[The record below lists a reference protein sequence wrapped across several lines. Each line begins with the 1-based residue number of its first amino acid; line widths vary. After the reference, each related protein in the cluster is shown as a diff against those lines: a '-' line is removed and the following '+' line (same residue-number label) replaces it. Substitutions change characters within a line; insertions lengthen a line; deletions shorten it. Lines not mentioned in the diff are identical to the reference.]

1 MEFMSRT
8 PGRREVRLFVS
19 STFQDLASERQALSI
34 DAFPR
39 LRQECATREVAF
51 TEIDLR
57 WGISDDEARAFNV
70 LKICLD
76 EIEQCAQF
84 PPFFVAILGGRYGW
98 VPTDD
103 DWGPVRRASERL
115 AEFSQRHQGESI
127 TALEIQFAAL
137 DRRGALADAFFYF
150 MAVHGEQDPRQLVLK
165 EKIRSAGAMVRDAI
179 DEPKALSDQIFS
191 DLLASIE
198 RRFPLET
205 KPSAIEE
212 MMAAQA
218 RYSAE
223 LAEAYID
230 TPQGIGIR
238 CKNIKTSGRY
248 CVFGASG
255 TGKSAWLAHCAQE
268 MRIHHPGRHVFMH
281 HVGIGES
288 LGRHDWIGALFNW
301 GRVSGLT
308 EMDIPE
314 DQAQLQASLP
324 VLLEAFSA
332 RGDIWIITDAVDQ
345 FEDALALEEWFP
357 LGSKEHIT
365 WIVSTANEEQ
375 AAVFTKN
382 GWQSFTIRPLG
393 RIQARGLIESGLSR
407 YRKRLPLPLLEQ
419 CIAHPMAVNPLFLKV
434 LYEELRTHDKHETLS
449 ARLST
454 LLASETLASLFE
466 QMLQRLAAHVGPHAA
481 RVLACVCQ
489 ARHGA
494 SEPELRAALTLRT
507 WDVHQ
512 VILIAQPYLISYQG
526 RLKPF
531 HTSLSVALESLPETA
546 IVRTIWRHFWAE
558 SRDVPRRFEEYP
570 WVLEA
575 LGELSAL
582 RAWIYNPGTLAFAEK
597 NGCMEAL
604 ARWYTST
611 KVADGHLALRPEH
624 LVDWSLLSLRG
635 LREFAYQIG
644 DRTLEEIS
652 LGAQHGKDGLCRSTW
667 LIEKSRL
674 HNRRGDQKT
683 AVLLARK
690 AAKCASS
697 GPERLEAEMNL
708 VQMWA
713 FGDAPDKALNL
724 TLRIT
729 QKTRAALADDLKM
742 QAYLCQYT
750 SFACH
755 FLDLNRQSHAS
766 SLRAVE
772 LYGALGRRYDQG
784 ISWVNAG
791 DGAWGAA
798 DWAEAERCFER
809 ALSMAAKYALPQVED
824 IAQICLG
831 NLRLSQGKI
840 DEACALY
847 KNGIALAERIGQDW
861 DMLYGRVY
869 AALASGLLGLMPRA
883 FPELI
888 RMAEDYGYHY
898 LADLARAYAVVLGV
912 ADPSVVTS
920 LKASPFP
927 GPRAYALAS
936 LAASNPAALRSLR
949 TIIKKTEGI
958 KGPSEYIW
966 NATASRR
973 MKKSM
978 KNNAPKV
985 TKKAAIK
992 LTRCDIATC
1001 EAMCCHDGVY
1011 LMAGEEEFLKE
1022 LVARVPDLRA
1032 AIPQNFIEDGF
1043 WNGTFYGRKT
1053 VTRPYEYQSSQ
1064 FPAHFPR
1071 TRCVFGDADG
1081 LCELEK
1087 FARRR
1092 GNHPWSFKPA
1102 ACWLFPLSAENGSP
1116 VPPPMD
1122 PTLDPY
1128 YQPGY
1133 PGYVSAVPC
1142 GRHDPM
1148 GQPWWETLRMEVEY
1162 LDAAKGLPVLGSL
1175 GHMLKD
1181 LLND

>member
-1 MEFMSRT
+1 MSHS
-8 PGRREVRLFVS
+8 PDRREVRLFVS
-19 STFQDLASERQALSI
+19 STFQDLATERQALSI

-39 LRQECATREVAF
+39 LRQECAQREVAF

-57 WGISDDEARAFNV
+57 WGISDDEARASNV
-70 LKICLD
+70 LKICLE
-76 EIEQCAQF
+76 EIERCAKF
-84 PPFFVAILGGRYGW
+84 PPFFVAILGDRYGW

-103 DWGPVRRASERL
+103 DWRPVRGASEHL
-115 AEFSQRHQGESI
+115 AEFSQRHQGDSI

-150 MAVHGEQDPRQLVLK
+150 MAVKGEQDPRQLVLK
-165 EKIRSAGAMVRDAI
+165 EKIRSAGAIIRDEI
-179 DEPKALSDQIFS
+179 DTPKALSDQIFT
-191 DLLASIE
+191 DLRASVE

-205 KPSAIEE
+205 KPSAMEE
-212 MMAAQA
+212 MIAAQA

-230 TPQGIGIR
+230 APQGLGIR
-238 CKNIKTSGRY
+238 WRDLKTSGRY
-248 CVFGASG
+248 CLFGASG
-255 TGKSAWLAHCAQE
+255 TGKSAWLAHCAQQ
-268 MRIHHPGRHVFMH
+268 MRAYHPGRHVFMH

-288 LGRHDWIGALFNW
+288 LGRHDWIGALFYW
-301 GRVSGLT
+301 GRVSEVT

-314 DQAQLQASLP
+314 NQVQLQASLP
-324 VLLEAFSA
+324 ALLEAFSA
-332 RGDIWIITDAVDQ
+332 SGDIWIITDAVDQ
-345 FEDALALEEWFP
+345 FEDVVALEEWFP
-357 LGSKEHIT
+357 FASEGRLT

-375 AAVFTKN
+375 AMVFAKN
-382 GWQSFTIRPLG
+382 GWQSFTMRPLG
-393 RIQARGLIESGLSR
+393 RIQARGLIESGLGR
-407 YRKRLPLPLLEQ
+407 YRKHLPPPLLEQ
-419 CIAHPMAVNPLFLKV
+419 CIAHPMATNPLFLKV
-434 LYEELRTHDKHETLS
+434 LCEELRAHDKHETLS
-449 ARLST
+449 ARLSK

-466 QMLQRLAAHVGPHAA
+466 QMLQRLTADVGPHAVH
-481 RVLACVCQ
+481 VLACVCQ

-494 SEPELRAALTLRT
+494 SEPEIRSALDLRT

-531 HTSLSVALESLPETA
+531 HTSLSGALESLPETA
-546 IVRTIWRHFWAE
+546 TVRAIWCRFWAQ
-558 SRDVPRRFEEYP
+558 SRDMPRRFEEYP

-575 LGELSAL
+575 LGKLSAL
-582 RAWIYNPGTLAFAEK
+582 RAWIYNPETLAFAEE
-597 NGCMEAL
+597 NGRIDAL
-604 ARWYTST
+604 ARWYALTEG
-611 KVADGHLALRPEH
+611 ADGHLAVGPED
-624 LVDWSLLSLRG
+624 LVNWSVLSLRG

-644 DRTLEEIS
+644 DRTLEDIS
-652 LGAQHGKDGLCRSTW
+652 LGAQHGKDGFRKSDW
-667 LIEKSRL
+667 LIDKSRL
-674 HNRRGDQKT
+674 HHRRGDQKT
-683 AVLLARK
+683 AVLLARE
-690 AAKCASS
+690 AAKCALA

-708 VQMWA
+708 IQMWA
-713 FGDAPDKALNL
+713 FGDAPDKALKL

-729 QKTRAALADDLKM
+729 QETRTVSADDLRM
-742 QAYLCQYT
+742 QAHLCQYT

-772 LYGALGRRYDQG
+772 LYSALGRRYDQG

-791 DGAWGAA
+791 DGAWGAG
-798 DWAEAERCFER
+798 DWAEAERCFEH
-809 ALSMAAKYALPQVED
+809 ALSMAAKYALPQVDD

-869 AALASGLLGLMPRA
+869 AALASGLLGLMPREL
-883 FPELI
+883 PELT

-898 LADLARAYAVVLGV
+898 LADLARAYTVVLGV
-912 ADPSVVTS
+912 ADPSVVAS

-936 LAASNPAALRSLR
+936 LATSSPAALRSLR

-966 NATASRR
+966 DATVSRR
-973 MKKSM
+973 IKKST
-978 KNNAPKV
+978 KSNAPKV
-985 TKKAAIK
+985 TNTVAIK
-992 LTRCDIATC
+992 LTRCNIATC

-1032 AIPQNFIEDGF
+1032 AIPENFIEDGF

-1053 VTRPYEYQSSQ
+1053 ATRPHEYQSTQ

-1071 TRCVFGDADG
+1071 TRCVFGDNDG

-1102 ACWLFPLSAENGSP
+1102 ACWMFPLSTQNGSP

-1122 PTLDPY
+1122 PALDPY

-1142 GRHDPM
+1142 GRNDPK
-1148 GQPWWETLRMEVEY
+1148 GQPWWETLRLEVEY
-1162 LDAAKGLPVLGSL
+1162 LDAAKGLPVLGSP
-1175 GHMLKD
+1175 GHTLED